1 MIPHVSHDES
11 MAEVYR
17 DDPELAVEVLDS
29 ILEDG
34 DLDLMRIVVRQ
45 LAIAFKDGRVV
56 PK

>member
-1 MIPHVSHDES
+1 

-17 DDPELAVEVLDS
+17 DDPALAVEVLDS
-29 ILEDG
+29 IVEDG
-34 DLDLMRIVVRQ
+34 GLDELRIVVRQ